1 MIRIVMVRPGATDFD
16 EQKRIIGTLD
26 LPLSAAG
33 EKQALDAAVGLQDT
47 AIQCVYYSSCQ
58 SAQKTAEIIADKLD
72 IKAKELAKLVN
83 LDHGLWHGKLIEEVR
98 QRQPKVYR
106 QWQKNPAS
114 VCPPEGEPLS
124 VAQDRVMAIFGKL
137 LKRHNQQTIAVVCPE
152 PLASVAIAWLRNEPV
167 GDLWEAEC
175 RCGSWDVID
184 VEPASVTAAR

>member
-26 LPLSAAG
+26 LPLSATG
-33 EKQALDAAVGLQDT
+33 EKQASDAAN
-47 AIQCVYYSSCQ
+47 AIHGHPVRCVYYSNCQ
-58 SAQKTAEIIADKLD
+58 SAQRTAEILAEKLEV
-72 IKAKELAKLVN
+72 KAKELAKLVN

-106 QWQKNPAS
+106 QWQKNPSS

-124 VAQDRVMAIFGKL
+124 VAQERVVAILSKL
-137 LKRHNQQTIAVVCPE
+137 LKRHDHQSIAVVCPE

-175 RCGSWDVID
+175 RCGVWEIVD
-184 VEPASVTAAR
+184 VEPASVADA